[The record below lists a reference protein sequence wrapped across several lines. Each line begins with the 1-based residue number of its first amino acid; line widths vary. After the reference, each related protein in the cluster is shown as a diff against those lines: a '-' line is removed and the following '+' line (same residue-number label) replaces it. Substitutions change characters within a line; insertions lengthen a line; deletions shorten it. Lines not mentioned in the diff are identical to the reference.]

1 MLKIT
6 SEGRKAAL
14 DMRLITPGIQPS
26 QYSKVEAAADKIAEF
41 YHESQAQ
48 RGVQLAFCDLS
59 TPKGRAA

>member
-14 DMRLITPGIQPS
+14 DMRLVNPGIARS
-26 QYSKVEAAADKIAEF
+26 QHSKTEAAADKIAEF

-48 RGVQLAFCDLS
+48 RGVQLAFCDLF